1 MKSGSSLSLGYV
13 MSALRGSYLVG
24 SLLSSMPVWRIVDPL
39 PVLEFLDRRQVAA
52 LHARDDESLET
63 IIESSSNVVKA
74 NANA

>member
-1 MKSGSSLSLGYV
+1 MKSGSSLSVGYV
-13 MSALRGSYLVG
+13 MWALRGSYLVG

-39 PVLEFLDRRQVAA
+39 AVLEFLDRRQVAA

>member
-1 MKSGSSLSLGYV
+1 MKSGSSLSVGYV
-13 MSALRGSYLVG
+13 MWVLRGSYLVG

-39 PVLEFLDRRQVAA
+39 PVLGFLDRRQVAV